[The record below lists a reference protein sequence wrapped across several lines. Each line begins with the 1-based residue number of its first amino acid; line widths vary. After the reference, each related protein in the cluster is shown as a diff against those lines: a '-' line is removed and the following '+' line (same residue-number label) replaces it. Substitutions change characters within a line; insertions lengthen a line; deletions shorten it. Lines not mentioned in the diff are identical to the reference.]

1 MAASDDGSIS
11 PQRDTGDW
19 EDGLWMDTSL
29 PFPIGSIPT
38 AVAASEIAG
47 AASGTASETAGAAAG
62 AASGTASET
71 AGAASCVEIRPAR
84 DVHKWMKRDKA
95 AEQRRQKTYEEQDR
109 RDRENL
115 RSSAAGRM
123 ASMIGR
129 DICDIEHQRL
139 YGKRQKG
146 QPERTRDRSCG
157 ALHSAGT
164 AHEVQRCQHG

>member
-11 PQRDTGDW
+11 PQRDTGYW
-19 EDGLWMDTSL
+19 EDGLWIDTSL

-109 RDRENL
+109 RRRESA
-115 RSSAAGRM
+115 RSSNIGVAAPCAPPEQLRLY
-123 ASMIGR
+123 
-129 DICDIEHQRL
+129 EHERL
-139 YGKRQKG
+139 YGKRQ
-146 QPERTRDRSCG
+146 QIIQDEPE
-157 ALHSAGT
+157 T
-164 AHEVQRCQHG
+164 AVAAP